1 MLNDVIGGGQV
12 FLHKVRMLSQV
23 VYRALH
29 LSCFAGIIFALWFN
43 FAEFK
48 KLDID
53 AIFSYKKAQVT
64 IVIDDI
70 VASFKTKKNSSKS
83 SIINAKTAS
92 HVFNDIEASKILKM
106 HVFKKSNENF
116 NNLLF
121 SIFNTFALVS
131 FVLCTIVFLLWRKFG
146 NNLREERSKDGKDG
160 AGKLHDARSVKNILR
175 SLGKASDFQ
184 IGAMPLV
191 KDSETMH
198 LLATG
203 STGSGKTNF
212 MHNLLPQIEKK
223 KQPAIVIDQTG
234 EMISKYYNSDRGDII
249 FNPFDNRS
257 HAWDFWFD
265 CERQD
270 ELDRFSNILFSFNR
284 KKHGH
289 SSDPFWEKSAAIVFS
304 SCCEYLTRTH
314 NKSLDE
320 LSRLTNRESLEYLT
334 KKLKGTTAQR
344 FLAINNSITASSI
357 LAVLSTSTKP
367 LTYLKDDARPGKF
380 SLKEYFNQVK
390 DGSPSW
396 LFLATKPS
404 NRELTLPIISCLVDL
419 ALTMLMEIGIDKER
433 RLWFVIDELA
443 ALGKLPAL
451 NSLMSEGRKYG
462 ACVLAGLQS
471 LNQIYA
477 HYGQHDGSTIFGQFG
492 SKFFFRTDE
501 PSIGQMI
508 SSICGTETITKQQK
522 NTSFGANTHRDGQSY
537 TEQEKSRNLVEY
549 SDLTKLAVGEC
560 YALLPMPEVRLSKIQ
575 TPEKNLP
582 NKNPGF
588 ESRENDIEI
597 KQLEQSI
604 QKVDI
609 EEDLRTGGDMI
620 SFIAEDQ
627 KVTSQQEKKRRIKAK
642 SIQEPVF

>member
-1 MLNDVIGGGQV
+1 MLNNVIGGGQV
-12 FLHKVRMLSQV
+12 FLHKVRMLKQV
-23 VYRALH
+23 V
-29 LSCFAGIIFALWFN
+29 STIIFVSLFGGIFLAWINLHDKYSKIDSDATLSYLKAQLILNIHPTLQLISIGGKNNKATIDAYSNGKLFKKNAVASSIATSNRFVRSWRDTKSFLLGLFFQTIIGATFIAAFIALLWSKFGSSLKADRKLKGGSLLN
-43 FAEFK
+43 SSEVTRTLKSLGQASEFK
-48 KLDID
+48 I
-53 AIFSYKKAQVT
+53 
-64 IVIDDI
+64 
-70 VASFKTKKNSSKS
+70 
-83 SIINAKTAS
+83 
-92 HVFNDIEASKILKM
+92 
-106 HVFKKSNENF
+106 
-116 NNLLF
+116 
-121 SIFNTFALVS
+121 
-131 FVLCTIVFLLWRKFG
+131 
-146 NNLREERSKDGKDG
+146 GK
-160 AGKLHDARSVKNILR
+160 
-175 SLGKASDFQ
+175 
-184 IGAMPLV
+184 MPLV
-191 KDSETMH
+191 KDSQTKH
-198 LLATG
+198 FLVTG
-203 STGSGKTNF
+203 STGSGKTNL